1 MFMTESSSDTALGDQ
16 LRQGNEQS
24 LAEMFLKHGERFRRI
39 IHFRMDDRL
48 HGRVD
53 PDDVLQEAYLA
64 AAKRLDHFAQSDISA
79 FVWLRLI
86 VGQTLI
92 DIHRRHIGAQA
103 RDAGREIPIHGM
115 GGGKTTSASLAQA
128 LMGSFTSPSHA
139 VARDE
144 LALQLAQVIDEL
156 EPIDREIL
164 ALRHFEELSNLEIS
178 EVLKIQ
184 QKAASIRYIRALKRL
199 KSKLAGQPGF
209 EETE

>member
-115 GGGKTTSASLAQA
+115 GGGKTTSASRTCGL
-128 LMGSFTSPSHA
+128 SI
-139 VARDE
+139 ARRFPRTGYVE
-144 LALQLAQVIDEL
+144 QYGRLHHCLHQLPRWESWRPRSRQ
-156 EPIDREIL
+156 
-164 ALRHFEELSNLEIS
+164 
-178 EVLKIQ
+178 
-184 QKAASIRYIRALKRL
+184 RY
-199 KSKLAGQPGF
+199 
-209 EETE
+209 

>member
-1 MFMTESSSDTALGDQ
+1 MTDDSSSDAALGDR
-16 LRQGNEQS
+16 LRQGDEQS
-24 LAEMFLKHGERFRRI
+24 LAEMFSKHHERFRRI
-39 IHFRMDDRL
+39 VHFRMDDRL
-48 HGRVD
+48 QGRVD

-64 AAKRLDHFAQSDISA
+64 AAKRLDHFSQRDMSPFI
-79 FVWLRLI
+79 WLRLI
-86 VGQTLI
+86 VGQTLV

-128 LMGSFTSPSHA
+128 LMGSITSPSHA

-144 LALQLAQVIDEL
+144 LALQLAQVIDQL
-156 EPIDREIL
+156 DPIDREIL
-164 ALRHFEELSNLEIS
+164 ALRHFEELSNREIA
-178 EVLKIQ
+178 EVLGIQ

-209 EETE
+209 EDAE